1 MPNIIVNK
9 LKEAWSD
16 EEGWTVTEYAI
27 MGIAI
32 LAAVGAVIGAFRT
45 NLQAV
50 LQQAADAITNTAGT
64 AGGGA
69 AP

>member
-32 LAAVGAVIGAFRT
+32 LAAVGAVIGTFRT

-50 LQQAADAITNTAGT
+50 LQQAADAITNTAGM
-64 AGGGA
+64 AGGN
-69 AP
+69 

>member
-9 LKEAWSD
+9 LKQAWSD

-32 LAAVGAVIGAFRT
+32 LAAVGAVIGTFRT
-45 NLQAV
+45 NIQNTLQA
-50 LQQAADAITNTAGT
+50 AADAITNTAGA